1 MRNIVIHFFRLE
13 ILNLHPFVYWGLAG
27 VWLLLI
33 VSAFASVRSLTI
45 PILAKNVW
53 VLIILA
59 VPILGL
65 AAYAF
70 RCLARA
76 NWYSIKPLFLSRR
89 VSTQLASAAL
99 RADPKSK
106 A

>member
-13 ILNLHPFVYWGLAG
+13 ILNMHPGVYWGLAII
-27 VWLLLI
+27 WLLLI
-33 VSAFASVRSLTI
+33 VSAFASVRSLAI
-45 PILAKNVW
+45 PAIAKNVW
-53 VLIILA
+53 LLVILA
-59 VPILGL
+59 IPILGL

-76 NWYSIKPLFLSRR
+76 NWHALKPWFQSRK
-89 VSTQLASAAL
+89 VDKHLASSL
-99 RADPKSK
+99 SSVDPVSK